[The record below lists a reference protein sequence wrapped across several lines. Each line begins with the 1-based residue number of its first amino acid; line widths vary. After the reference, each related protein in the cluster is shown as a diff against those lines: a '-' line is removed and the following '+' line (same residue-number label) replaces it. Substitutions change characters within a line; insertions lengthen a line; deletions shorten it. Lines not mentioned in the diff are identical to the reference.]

1 MKHGCSLSRILLVL
15 ALIGLTGRFFSWLAP
30 RVACF
35 KPLRACRIAVTLN
48 PLDDEN
54 LRMLGM
60 AWLDRGDTQKGLLW
74 LNRSLEQNPLSP
86 ETWKT
91 LGQTHLTD
99 PVLRQTH
106 FERGIAELRT
116 AARLGPGRPGLSLSV
131 GLELLRLWPL
141 LDEGARDECRLRL
154 SRGIHYMVPDQVDA
168 FTRDWYRYSRSWELL
183 AAVLETCP
191 EACEQVAQRLIEL
204 GAPLKW
210 RWRLLEA
217 AERRAYAVIR
227 TRFDEARKQ
236 GLTVDKLEE
245 MIGQVERFSGYSRL
259 VDRENKDW
267 ERFQVFRESLILLA
281 LQRSIRRYRI
291 HSGESQREEVSVW
304 IERAV
309 NQTHVIELADLP
321 RRLEELGFWRSID
334 TQSRELRVFL
344 DMRNGNHTAA
354 LSGAQELLNTVDGVD
369 AQRVGLLA
377 VRAAMAVRLMT
388 SAQKF
393 AAAVLARDP
402 GNLEALWR
410 RVQISRFLREDVDDE
425 DLKRLGAAAILN
437 LVDKEV
443 EGIVPLL
450 EGVRAGVNV
459 TASSIGS
466 KRLLQVYV
474 DGAIFLEKYL
484 EPEAQIVWL
493 DLPVPEELD
502 SMPIVRAKI
511 LDIMPSSE

>member
-1 MKHGCSLSRILLVL
+1 
-15 ALIGLTGRFFSWLAP
+15 
-30 RVACF
+30 
-35 KPLRACRIAVTLN
+35 
-48 PLDDEN
+48 
-54 LRMLGM
+54 
-60 AWLDRGDTQKGLLW
+60 
-74 LNRSLEQNPLSP
+74 
-86 ETWKT
+86 
-91 LGQTHLTD
+91 
-99 PVLRQTH
+99 
-106 FERGIAELRT
+106 
-116 AARLGPGRPGLSLSV
+116 
-131 GLELLRLWPL
+131 
-141 LDEGARDECRLRL
+141 
-154 SRGIHYMVPDQVDA
+154 
-168 FTRDWYRYSRSWELL
+168 
-183 AAVLETCP
+183 
-191 EACEQVAQRLIEL
+191 VAQRLIEL